1 MRMHHL
7 FFKAWR
13 HHHHGFGEGFR
24 GHHDHHGLNGF
35 ETFEGFEGL
44 DGLDGDDRHAFG
56 HGHHHERHAGRG
68 PFGRRHGG
76 GGGGGEFFTDWND
89 LRGGGGRRGGGR
101 MFGHGDLKLLLL
113 ALIEQ
118 QPRHG
123 YELIRMIED
132 MFHGHYSPSP
142 GAIYPTLTM
151 LEELGYAVVQNEQGG
166 RKLYA
171 ITDEGRAFLD
181 ENRAAVDAVTARTEH
196 SARMAAKMAMPMAVR
211 KAMHALKHALLM
223 RGADWDKAEAQRIAT
238 ILERAASEIA
248 AGERRD

>member
-1 MRMHHL
+1 MRMQHL

-13 HHHHGFGEGFR
+13 HHHAHHDHGYRDGSHDRHGFR
-24 GHHDHHGLNGF
+24 GFDGEFNGF
-35 ETFEGFEGL
+35 
-44 DGLDGDDRHAFG
+44 DGWDGDDRHER
-56 HGHHHERHAGRG
+56 HHERHAGRG

-76 GGGGGEFFTDWND
+76 GGEFFSDWNE
-89 LRGGGGRRGGGR
+89 LRGGGRRGGGR

-151 LEELGYAVVQNEQGG
+151 LEELGHAAVQSEQGG

-223 RGADWDKAEAQRIAT
+223 RGADWDKAEAQRIAD
-238 ILERAASEIA
+238 ILERAATDIA

>member
-1 MRMHHL
+1 MRLYHL
-7 FFKAWR
+7 FAR
-13 HHHHGFGEGFR
+13 TMQQHHHGHVFG
-24 GHHDHHGLNGF
+24 HAHG
-35 ETFEGFEGL
+35 E
-44 DGLDGDDRHAFG
+44 DRHAT
-56 HGHHHERHAGRG
+56 GRV
-68 PFGRRHGG
+68 PFGGHRGG
-76 GGGGGEFFTDWND
+76 DFLGDWGE
-89 LRGGGGRRGGGR
+89 LRGGSRRGGGR

-151 LEELGYAVVQNEQGG
+151 LGELGYAEVEDDQGN

-171 ITDEGRAFLD
+171 ITDAGRAFLD
-181 ENRAAVDAVTARTEH
+181 ENRAEVEAVTARTEH
-196 SARMAAKMAMPMAVR
+196 SARMAAKMSAPMAVR

-223 RGADWDKAEAQRIAT
+223 RGVNWDKTEAQRVAA

-248 AGERRD
+248 VGRPRD